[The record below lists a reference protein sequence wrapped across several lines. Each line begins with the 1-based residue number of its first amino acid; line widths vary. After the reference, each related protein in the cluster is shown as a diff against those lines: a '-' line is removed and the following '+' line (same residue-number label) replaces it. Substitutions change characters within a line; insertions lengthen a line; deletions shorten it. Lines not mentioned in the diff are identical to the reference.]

1 METDIRCQSNH
12 QLFFNISQTVV
23 TTVKEINFLNS
34 VIYSI
39 NILKQIKIRSSD
51 IPPGQEFLLKKL
63 DPSRPVCS
71 IRFVYKEKRYGIT
84 FSCLQQGDCFHCLIK
99 GAKTS
104 REQSNGTGFLKESY
118 FPVKKVFIFN
128 LARVSLHNRVR
139 FLLKGKSDVN
149 AKRMIRSG
157 ALINCL
163 HDARSSA
170 GNDHIACFS
179 KFLTKEICHFID

>member
-23 TTVKEINFLNS
+23 TTVKEINFLDS
-34 VIYSI
+34 VICGI
-39 NILKQIKIRSSD
+39 DMFKQIKIRSSD
-51 IPPGQEFLLKKL
+51 IPPGQEFLLKKP

-71 IRFVYKEKRYGIT
+71 IWFVHKEKWYGIT
-84 FSCLQQGDCFHCLIK
+84 FSCLQQGDRFHCLIK

-104 REQSNGTGFLKESY
+104 REQSDGAGFFKESY

-139 FLLKGKSDVN
+139 LLLEGKSDVN
-149 AKRMIRSG
+149 RISFEVLFISLRS
-157 ALINCL
+157 AVCSCSWPTLRA
-163 HDARSSA
+163 ARIISRISS
-170 GNDHIACFS
+170 G
-179 KFLTKEICHFID
+179 